1 MLLLVVDCC
10 LSITWNDSICN
21 WFLARV
27 KSLKIF
33 ITVVHTLIQS
43 KLLLKIVDDEI
54 QTVDE
59 NEVKRVLEI
68 QNSKVNSFAYDYY
81 RSSLSL
87 D

>member
-1 MLLLVVDCC
+1 MELQYL
-10 LSITWNDSICN
+10 N

-33 ITVVHTLIQS
+33 ITVIHTLIQS